1 MSLKVL
7 RSGLNTTFQ
16 DLGRPNYY
24 HLGIPFS
31 GAMDSRNF
39 LITNKLLSNSL
50 NDAVLEFAYQ
60 GPKLLINEQK
70 VNCVVAGNVNFLI
83 KKKFKNIQRRML

>member
-50 NDAVLEFAYQ
+50 NDAVLE
-60 GPKLLINEQK
+60 LSLIH
-70 VNCVVAGNVNFLI
+70 I
-83 KKKFKNIQRRML
+83 